1 MFSVGQKVWHRRG
14 QPSGTVLECDGDRVY
29 LQQDNG
35 AEVDFPAADLRAS
48 PPEEAVPRIAHSKE
62 GHVVPNR
69 VITPRDIT
77 PEHQRVLDTIPARTM
92 QAIAA
97 VFERRPKAG
106 KFSAQD
112 AAAKLNVITEIT
124 EVPYRTMRTYIGRPG
139 ELGLLMGKGIA
150 DSQKGG

>member
-1 MFSVGQKVWHRRG
+1 MFLVGQKIWHRRG
-14 QPSGTVLECDGDRVY
+14 EPSGTVLECDGDRVY

-35 AEVDFPAADLRAS
+35 AEVDFLAADLRAS
-48 PPEEAVPRIAHSKE
+48 PPEAAVPRIAHSKE

-92 QAIAA
+92 QAIADL
-97 VFERRPKAG
+97 FEFQPKAG

-112 AAAKLNVITEIT
+112 AAAKLNFITEIT
-124 EVPYRTMRTYIGRPG
+124 IVPYRTMRTYVGRPG

-150 DSQKGG
+150 DRQRGR

>member
-35 AEVDFPAADLRAS
+35 AEVDFPAADLRAT
-48 PPEEAVPRIAHSKE
+48 PLEKVEPHIAHSKE

-97 VFERRPKAG
+97 LFERRPKAG

-112 AAAKLNVITEIT
+112 TATKLNVITDIT

-150 DSQKGG
+150 DRQQGR